1 MDIKSQIAPKGL
13 EFRSGDFIVSDKYA
27 TILSVIS
34 YPKVIG
40 PGYLSSLTS
49 MAGIKMVITKL

>member
-13 EFRSGDFIVSDKYA
+13 EFKSNEFVISDKIA

-34 YPKVIG
+34 YPKLYNFSKAKI
-40 PGYLSSLTS
+40 
-49 MAGIKMVITKL
+49 